1 MPRSFYSHPDL
12 KLNSICTPCG
22 VGEVGA
28 GLGLLSQDPNFG
40 SEFTIENMEIR
51 IPRTWRL
58 ARKERGWTR
67 SESRINMDIKAST
80 DFTFVRLNLSLLTT
94 SKAAERSCVPAS
106 IEWWLR
112 GGQID

>member
-40 SEFTIENMEIR
+40 SEFAIENMEIR

-58 ARKERGWTR
+58 ARKERGWAR
-67 SESRINMDIKAST
+67 LNHESILDIKAST
-80 DFTFVRLNLSLLTT
+80 DFTFLRLNLSLLTRLRQQN
-94 SKAAERSCVPAS
+94 AVACAPS

-112 GGQID
+112 GGSID